1 MSFSLGELAA
11 SLGATVQG
19 DAGLIVKS
27 IAPLDQA
34 GADQLAFLSNP
45 LYLNQAVSSGAG
57 AIIVSLRDLETL
69 ESQGHAAGRNWLIAA
84 NPYAAFARV
93 AQRFVALAARPVV
106 PGIHPSASVEEG
118 AKVPA
123 SCSIGPNVTIEAGAV
138 LGERVRIAG
147 NSFVG
152 AGARIGDDTLL

>member
-57 AIIVSLRDLETL
+57 AIIVSPRDLETL

-84 NPYAAFARV
+84 NPYAAFAPSRHRTPISTLV
-93 AQRFVALAARPVV
+93 TPCFLIWNTDKGLHSVGLVSIVRATHLCFAFPFLCKASSSGNLSPFKVSKAPV
-106 PGIHPSASVEEG
+106 
-118 AKVPA
+118 K
-123 SCSIGPNVTIEAGAV
+123 
-138 LGERVRIAG
+138 
-147 NSFVG
+147 NSS
-152 AGARIGDDTLL
+152 